1 MCRET
6 KNTTSNCIKMKTLQ
20 KIVLSALMAGC
31 VTVAANAGTGTDHG
45 YFWSLYVSGGSAS
58 ITFPEA
64 GTYAGN
70 YAITWN
76 NCNDVIGGKG
86 WSTGSAQTIGYNC
99 GSLTGT
105 YKNFGIYG
113 WTTSPLIEYYIC
125 EKGSVASGSAI
136 DTVSS
141 DGHTYT
147 FYKHEQVNQPS
158 IQGTATFWQYLDQW
172 GGASTGQNYSVTV
185 GNHVN
190 NWKSKGGEGFGS
202 YNYQILATE
211 NYSGGSGS
219 VNATVW

>member
-1 MCRET
+1 
-6 KNTTSNCIKMKTLQ
+6 MKTLH
-20 KIVLSALMAGC
+20 KIILSAVVAGC
-31 VTVAANAGTGTDHG
+31 VAMVAKAGTGTDHG
-45 YFWSLYVSGGSAS
+45 YFWSLYYSGGSAS
-58 ITFPEA
+58 ISFPNA

-70 YAITWN
+70 YAISWSG
-76 NCNDVIGGKG
+76 CNDVIGGKG

-99 GSLTGT
+99 GSLSGT
-105 YKNFGIYG
+105 YKNFSIYG

-141 DGHTYT
+141 DGRTYT
-147 FYKHEQVNQPS
+147 FYKHQQVNQPS

-172 GGASTGQNYSVTV
+172 GGASIGSNYSVTV

-190 NWKSKGGEGFGS
+190 NWKSRGGQGFGS